1 MDLRILSWIDVFIFV
16 WLFDCIKLK
25 SRVRNYRTDTDFYSY
40 YYPNQFLFYIYIYI
54 ELVFEWVIGFGS
66 SQNFIGLKKRLIFHL
81 PIPFFFFSCR
91 FRVYSDMSWIKI
103 GYGLETYRTKW
114 VAILITHT
122 IFMWVQADYWN

>member
-40 YYPNQFLFYIYIYI
+40 YYPNQFLLYIYIV
-54 ELVFEWVIGFGS
+54 LVFEWVIGFGS

-81 PIPFFFFSCR
+81 PILFFFFSSCR

-103 GYGLETYRTKW
+103 GNGLETYRTKW

-122 IFMWVQADYWN
+122 IFMWVQANYWN